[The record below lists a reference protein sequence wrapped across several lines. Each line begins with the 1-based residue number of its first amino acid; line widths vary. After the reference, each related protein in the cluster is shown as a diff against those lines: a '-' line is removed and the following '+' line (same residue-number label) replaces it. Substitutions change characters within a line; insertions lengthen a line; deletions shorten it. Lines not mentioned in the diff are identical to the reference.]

1 MGANQGVTVS
11 SIAWADYDN
20 DGDLDIAVSGR
31 DSSLNC
37 HFIIYRNNGDGTLTN
52 IAEPMGANQGVYLSS
67 IAWADYDNDGDLDI
81 AVSGRDSSTN
91 KRFIIYRNNG
101 DGTFTNIAEPMGA
114 DQGVYLSS
122 IAWGDY
128 DNDGD
133 LDIAVSGQDSS
144 GNYRFIIYQ
153 NNGDGTF
160 TQVAEPMGA
169 NQGVFCSSIAW
180 ADYDNDGDLDIAVSG
195 DTGSARRFIIYQ
207 NNGDGT
213 FTNAAEPMGAN
224 QGVKY
229 SSIAWGDY
237 DNNGDL
243 DIAVSGMDSSFNYRF
258 IIYRNNGDGTFTQVA
273 EPMGANQGVFCS
285 SIAWADYDNDGDLD
299 IAVSGQDGSFLRR
312 FIIYRNIGA
321 DSFTNIAEPMGA
333 NQGVNWSSLAWGDYD
348 NDGDLDIAVSG
359 EDAVNKRFIIYRNDN
374 NAIKV
379 NERPS
384 APTLVSPDGN
394 IYYKDLIDTITFTW
408 TAATDDTTPINGLSY
423 NIYIGKSSLRTSIVS
438 ADTDSNDSV
447 THNLL
452 GNCNQG
458 LSYYLWDTR
467 LEVGETYYWSVQA
480 IDAGQMVSQ
489 WATEKY
495 FYVSPPYSGPI
506 WYVSTTGSDSYNG
519 SVTYPFRTI
528 TKAIS
533 RAAAGDTIYIAAGT
547 YSETITIDKD
557 NITIIG
563 ADSATTIIDPP
574 GDSTNTSLY
583 GIYADAKT
591 NLHISNLRI
600 TDCYYGI
607 YFNNVDTSV
616 INNVWV
622 EWCGKT
628 GGSGAGITLIN
639 GSDSNIIQNCYVY
652 KNIYGLFINNNSNK
666 NTITNNLS
674 SNNKYGFYF
683 ETADSNY
690 IKNNTISNN
699 EFGLYLYSS
708 FSNNVISNKSINNDS
723 GFYID
728 SSGTNY
734 ITNNTILNN
743 KEGIIDKSSYNN
755 YIV

>member
-1 MGANQGVTVS
+1 M
-11 SIAWADYDN
+11 
-20 DGDLDIAVSGR
+20 
-31 DSSLNC
+31 
-37 HFIIYRNNGDGTLTN
+37 
-52 IAEPMGANQGVYLSS
+52 
-67 IAWADYDNDGDLDI
+67 
-81 AVSGRDSSTN
+81 
-91 KRFIIYRNNG
+91 
-101 DGTFTNIAEPMGA
+101 
-114 DQGVYLSS
+114 
-122 IAWGDY
+122 
-128 DNDGD
+128 
-133 LDIAVSGQDSS
+133 
-144 GNYRFIIYQ
+144 
-153 NNGDGTF
+153 
-160 TQVAEPMGA
+160 
-169 NQGVFCSSIAW
+169 
-180 ADYDNDGDLDIAVSG
+180 
-195 DTGSARRFIIYQ
+195 
-207 NNGDGT
+207 
-213 FTNAAEPMGAN
+213 
-224 QGVKY
+224 
-229 SSIAWGDY
+229 
-237 DNNGDL
+237 
-243 DIAVSGMDSSFNYRF
+243 
-258 IIYRNNGDGTFTQVA
+258 
-273 EPMGANQGVFCS
+273 
-285 SIAWADYDNDGDLD
+285 
-299 IAVSGQDGSFLRR
+299 
-312 FIIYRNIGA
+312 
-321 DSFTNIAEPMGA
+321 
-333 NQGVNWSSLAWGDYD
+333 
-348 NDGDLDIAVSG
+348 
-359 EDAVNKRFIIYRNDN
+359 
-374 NAIKV
+374 
-379 NERPS
+379 
-384 APTLVSPDGN
+384 
-394 IYYKDLIDTITFTW
+394 
-408 TAATDDTTPINGLSY
+408 
-423 NIYIGKSSLRTSIVS
+423 
-438 ADTDSNDSV
+438 
-447 THNLL
+447 
-452 GNCNQG
+452 
-458 LSYYLWDTR
+458 
-467 LEVGETYYWSVQA
+467 QA

-591 NLHISNLRI
+591 NLYISNLRV

-607 YFNNVDTSV
+607 YFSNVDTSV